1 MEWVD
6 IVDRLLDWAIPFAC
20 AAVVGWAV
28 AQIKAAKKERADVQ
42 KQDDTLRDGV
52 QALLRN
58 ALIGEYN
65 HRMKDGE
72 FPIYARENV
81 TAMYNAYH
89 ALGGNGT
96 ITTLYEEMQHLPV
109 HKDSPHEHEVE
120 NEQSV

>member
-1 MEWVD
+1 MEWID
-6 IVDRLLDWAIPFAC
+6 IADRLVDWAIPFVC
-20 AAVVGWAV
+20 AAVVGWAA
-28 AQIKAAKKERADVQ
+28 AQIKAAKKEREDEK

-58 ALIGEYN
+58 DLIGEYN

-96 ITTLYEEMQHLPV
+96 ITALYEEMQHLPV
-109 HKDSPHEHEVE
+109 KKDAPH
-120 NEQSV
+120 SVDDGTEGM

>member
-1 MEWVD
+1 MWADV
-6 IVDRLLDWAIPFAC
+6 VKRLIDWAIPFAC

-28 AQIKAAKKERADVQ
+28 AQVKAARKERADAQ
-42 KQDDTLRDGV
+42 EQNKNLQDGV

-65 HRMKDGE
+65 HRMSDGE

-96 ITTLYEEMQHLPV
+96 ITALYEELQHLPV
-109 HKDSPHEHEVE
+109 HKDGGVE
-120 NEQSV
+120 DASAK

>member
-1 MEWVD
+1 MEWID
-6 IVDRLLDWAIPFAC
+6 IADRLLDWAIPFVC
-20 AAVVGWAV
+20 ATAVGWAV
-28 AQIKAAKKERADVQ
+28 AQVKAERKKRSAESAD
-42 KQDDTLRDGV
+42 DSALRDGV

-58 ALIGEYN
+58 ELIGEYN

-96 ITTLYEEMQHLPV
+96 ITQLYEELQHLPM
-109 HKDSPHEHEVE
+109 HKDPPHEV
-120 NEQSV
+120 SDDTAV